1 MSNTLSEEEISKD
14 KYFTEISR
22 ISEDMIQAHG
32 KDFAMGAL
40 VMAAQW
46 IAQNQQTEPQNEAM
60 ARTAS

>member
-1 MSNTLSEEEISKD
+1 MSDRLSEEEISKD

-22 ISEDMIQAHG
+22 ISEEMIKDHG

-46 IAQNQQTEPQNEAM
+46 IAQNQEPKAQEEAV
-60 ARTAS
+60 A